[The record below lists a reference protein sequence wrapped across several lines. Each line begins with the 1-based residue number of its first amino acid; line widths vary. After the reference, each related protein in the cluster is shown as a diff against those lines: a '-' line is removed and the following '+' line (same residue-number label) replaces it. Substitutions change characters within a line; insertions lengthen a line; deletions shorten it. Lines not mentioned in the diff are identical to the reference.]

1 MTSLLILSLAVP
13 IGGAL
18 FAFAAGGR
26 WAHRIALTTTPLGL
40 MISIAIAGALSRS
53 DGLLVYPL
61 GGWRPPLGIELRADW
76 LSVTMMVTTGL
87 VILAT
92 GVFASADFV
101 AANRTE
107 SRRSYVFWILLLGV
121 WSALNLVFL
130 SGDLFTFYVALE
142 LLVFSAVPLVCLD
155 GRPETLRSA
164 LRYLLFALF
173 GSALYLV
180 GTGLLYG
187 TYGTLDIDLLSA
199 RIRPEAATLVA
210 ASLMTTGL
218 IAKTALFPL
227 YLWLPAAHAGAP
239 PSASAVLSAL
249 VVKGSFF
256 VAVRLWFFVMP
267 ALPGMA
273 GSQLLGALAMAAIV
287 FSSLLALRQARL
299 KLVVAY
305 STLAQIGYLF
315 LMFPLA
321 FDAGSTRLVQGSA
334 LIGGVMQAISHATAK
349 ASMFMA
355 AGLIYARLGH
365 DRLAALG
372 GVVRTAPLAA
382 FTFLLAGVALIG
394 PPASGA
400 YLAKTLLFRAAA
412 ASQQWWSTA
421 AIQAGGILTSAYLI
435 LVVVH
440 AMAPASEAPKPCGD
454 VIRRY
459 QHAAALTLVL
469 CSLLLGLAPWQ
480 VWLPLPAAVSAP
492 DPFGLEALW
501 AFSWPISIG
510 ALFAVALGRWGNR
523 RPSPVALWLERADAV
538 LREWVVA
545 SALLAVVAVLLAAA
559 MLLAR

>member
-1 MTSLLILSLAVP
+1 MTSLLVLSLAVP

-18 FAFAAGGR
+18 LTFVAGGR
-26 WAHRIALTTTPLGL
+26 WTQWIALATMSLGL
-40 MISIAIAGALSRS
+40 MISVAIAGALSRS
-53 DGLLVYPL
+53 DGLLVYLL
-61 GGWRPPLGIELRADW
+61 GGWSPPLGIALRADW
-76 LSVTMMVTTGL
+76 LSVAMMVTTVV

-101 AANRTE
+101 AVNAAE
-107 SRRSYVFWILLLGV
+107 SRRPYVFWILLLGV

-155 GRPETLRSA
+155 GRAETLQGA

-173 GSALYLV
+173 GSALYLA

-187 TYGTLDIDLLSA
+187 TYGTLDIVLLAA
-199 RIRPEAATLVA
+199 RIRPEPATLVA

-239 PSASAVLSAL
+239 PAASAVLSAL

-273 GSQLLGALAMAAIV
+273 GSQLLGALAAAAIV
-287 FSSLLALRQARL
+287 FSSLLALRQTRL

-315 LMFPLA
+315 LMFALA
-321 FDAGSTRLVQGSA
+321 FDAGSTRLVQGSV

-355 AGLIYARLGH
+355 VGLIYARLGH

-372 GVVRTAPLAA
+372 GVARTAPLAA
-382 FTFLLAGVALIG
+382 LTFLLAGVALIG

-400 YLAKTLLFRAAA
+400 YLAKTLLYRAAA
-412 ASQQWWSTA
+412 DSHQWWSA
-421 AIQAGGILTSAYLI
+421 AALHAGGILTSAYLI
-435 LVVVH
+435 SVVAH
-440 AMAPASEAPKPCGD
+440 AMAPASGAPKPCSD
-454 VIRRY
+454 VIQRY

-480 VWLPLPAAVSAP
+480 MWLPLPAAVSAP
-492 DPFGLEALW
+492 DPFSLEALW
-501 AFSWPISIG
+501 AFSWPIPIG

-523 RPSPVALWLERADAV
+523 RPSRVALWLERADAV
-538 LREWVVA
+538 LREWTVA
-545 SALLAVVAVLLAAA
+545 GALLTVLAITLSAA